1 MKKIAPT
8 PDNSRI
14 LRHNILTQ
22 REIEYLS
29 LAALG
34 YKNKQIAKILFVSY
48 SAVKK
53 TFETVYRKLSAKD
66 RANAVAEAFVLGILT
81 PRILTDIYAKYNNTF
96 QLDTYD
102 NKNSLLKLK

>member
-1 MKKIAPT
+1 MKRIAPT
-8 PDNSRI
+8 PDNSRT
-14 LRHNILTQ
+14 LRHHILTQ

-34 YKNKQIAKILFVSY
+34 YKNKQISKILFVSY

-81 PRILTDIYAKYNNTF
+81 TRI
-96 QLDTYD
+96 
-102 NKNSLLKLK
+102 